1 MMDKFITASEA
12 SKNALNMMMVSS
24 PLPVNILVLGEEGV
38 GKKRL
43 VASAFPDAHAYD
55 ARELEML
62 FRENRVDLS
71 DEKEIVV
78 YDIDRAGNVSQLL
91 LRLEQLPI
99 KIIATA
105 QEEKE
110 LFNEKFLV
118 KIDLPPLSKRPE
130 DTAILVQDYIQK
142 AKMLFRIEDDFD
154 VEMIDVD
161 VSQNSISLK
170 ESIYRSLLLGS
181 INRTEMMSVLEQ
193 FLDKEIVDTT
203 DYKLLLEIFE
213 VPLLKAMRRRYK
225 SQLQMAS
232 KLNINRN
239 TLRKKMYQYGLEE
252 K

>member
-1 MMDKFITASEA
+1 MEKFITASEA

-43 VASAFPDAHAYD
+43 VSSAFSDVNAYD
-55 ARELEML
+55 ARELERL

-78 YDIDRAGNVSQLL
+78 YDIDKAGNVSQLL
-91 LRLEQLPI
+91 LRLEDLPV

-105 QEEKE
+105 KEEKE
-110 LFNEKFLV
+110 LFDEKFLV

-130 DTAILVQDYIQK
+130 DTEILVKDYIQK

-154 VEMIDVD
+154 VQMIDVD

-203 DYKLLLEIFE
+203 DYKSLLEIFE